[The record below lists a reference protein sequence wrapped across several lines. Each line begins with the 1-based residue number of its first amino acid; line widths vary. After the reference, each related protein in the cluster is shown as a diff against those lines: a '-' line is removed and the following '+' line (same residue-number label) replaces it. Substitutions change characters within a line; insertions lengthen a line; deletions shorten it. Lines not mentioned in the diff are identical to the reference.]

1 MLFNSLN
8 FLIFFPIVVLI
19 YFLFPYKLRYI
30 WLLFASYF
38 FYMCWNPV
46 YALLL
51 LTSTLL
57 TYFSALAM
65 TGADILFKGEEKRQ
79 IDRRKNAKKW
89 IVAIS
94 FILNLSILFFF
105 KYFMFAIGSLNVILK
120 NMHVSLIQPSF
131 DIILPVGISFYIF
144 QALSYTMD
152 VYRGDVE
159 VEKNVLRY
167 AVFVSFFPQLVAG
180 PIERSSNLLHQF
192 QERKYFEYNRVR
204 DGLLL
209 MVWGFFQKIVL
220 ADRIAIFVDQV
231 FDYYTYYSGFYLV
244 IAMVL
249 FAFQVYC
256 DFAGYSNIAIGA
268 AQVMGF
274 SLMKNFDCPYF
285 ARSVTEFWRRW
296 HISLTTWFRDYLY
309 IPLGG
314 NRKGKIRKYINVMIV
329 FLVSGLWHGANW
341 TYVIW
346 GGLNGLYQVIEQNLS
361 PKIAKLTDR
370 LHMKKDVFSASLLKM
385 LWTFLLVDIA
395 WIFFRADSLG
405 SAIGFIG
412 RMFSEFNPWILFDGS
427 LYDIGLSKVEF
438 KIAMGAIAILL
449 GVDLLHYQGVKIR
462 DFLSKQQVWFRWM
475 LYLISISAVLVL
487 GIYGPDFDASQFIYF
502 QF

>member
-8 FLIFFPIVVLI
+8 FLVFFPIVVLI
-19 YFLFPYKLRYI
+19 YFLIPHKIRYI
-30 WLLFASYF
+30 WLLFTSYF

-51 LTSTLL
+51 LGSTLL

-65 TGADILFKGEEKRQ
+65 EGAEILFKGEDERKLRQ
-79 IDRRKNAKKW
+79 RIVAKKW

-94 FILNLSILFFF
+94 FIANLSILFFF
-105 KYFMFAIGSLNVILK
+105 KYFSFAIDSINAVLE
-120 NMHVSLIQPSF
+120 NMHVQLIQPSF
-131 DIILPVGISFYIF
+131 DILLPVGISFYIF
-144 QALSYTMD
+144 QALSYTVD
-152 VYRGDVE
+152 VYRGDIE
-159 VEKNVLRY
+159 VEKNVFRY

-192 QERKYFEYNRVR
+192 RERKYFDYIRVR
-204 DGLLL
+204 NGLLL
-209 MVWGFFQKIVL
+209 MVWGFFQKIVV
-220 ADRIAIFVDQV
+220 ADRIAVLVNQI

-244 IAMVL
+244 LAAVL

-268 AQVMGF
+268 SQVMGYD
-274 SLMKNFDCPYF
+274 LMKNFDCPYY
-285 ARSVTEFWRRW
+285 AKSVTEFWRRW

-314 NRKGKIRKYINVMIV
+314 NRKGKIRKYCNVMIV
-329 FLVSGLWHGANW
+329 FLASGLWHGANW

-346 GGLNGLYQVIEQNLS
+346 GGLNGLYQVIEQTLK
-361 PKIAKLTDR
+361 PVV
-370 LHMKKDVFSASLLKM
+370 KKSLLTCHVKLNNFSSHLLQM
-385 LWTFLLVDIA
+385 FVTFVLIDLA
-395 WIFFRADSLG
+395 WIFFRADTLG
-405 SAIGFIG
+405 GAIGFIG
-412 RMFSEFNPWILFDGS
+412 RMFTEFNPWIFFDGS
-427 LYDIGLSKVEF
+427 LYELGLSKVEF
-438 KIAMGAIAILL
+438 QVALWAIAILL
-449 GVDLLHYQGVKIR
+449 LVDLLHYRGFQIR
-462 DFLSKQQVWFRWM
+462 AFLGEQQLWFRWAV
-475 LYLISISAVLVL
+475 YVISICMVLVF